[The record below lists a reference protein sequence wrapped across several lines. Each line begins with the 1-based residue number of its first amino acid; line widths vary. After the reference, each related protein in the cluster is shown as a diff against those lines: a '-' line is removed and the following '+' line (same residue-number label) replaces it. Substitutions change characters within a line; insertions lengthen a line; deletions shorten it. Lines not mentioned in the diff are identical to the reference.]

1 MSVLE
6 QEINTLRG
14 TMTKEIIGRVSRV
27 RGLSVHANGLPFP
40 VGGLV
45 RFEPRSGGTEAAIG
59 GAMGVMGEVV
69 GCDGTGTVIMLF
81 DETQGLGRGD
91 RVVGLQTAPTVP
103 VGRGLLGRVINGF
116 GKAIDGGGVMHDR
129 VGYPVMPDPMGPM
142 EREPITEA
150 LATGIKAIDC
160 LTTAGRGQRLGLFA
174 GPGVGKS
181 TLLASI
187 AKNTDA
193 DINVIALIGE
203 RGREVQD
210 FIAQGLGEEGLKRS
224 VVVVSTSDESPLLRL
239 RAAMTATAVAEY
251 FRDNGKDVLLLM
263 DSLTRFC
270 QAQRQIGL
278 AAGEPPAT
286 KGYTP
291 SVFAMLAKLLERAGN
306 KKGVGSITGFYTVL
320 VEGDDMTEP
329 ISDAS
334 RAILDGHIS
343 LSRKL
348 ANRGHYP
355 AIDILDSVSRVA
367 NSVTSRNHQQA
378 ARQVVRLMSLYGE
391 VEELVNI
398 GAYVKGSNGAYDTAI
413 EAKASIDELL
423 TQDVHEHWD
432 FEDSEKAMIRLVIE
446 SGG

>member
-6 QEINTLRG
+6 QAVRTLQG
-14 TMTKEIIGRVSRV
+14 SMAKEIIGRVTMV
-27 RGLSVHANGLPFP
+27 RGLSVHATGLPFP

-45 RFEPRSGGTEAAIG
+45 RCVPRSGSGEPA
-59 GAMGVMGEVV
+59 MGEVV
-69 GCDGTGTVIMLF
+69 GCDNTGTIIMLF
-81 DETQGLGRGD
+81 DETQGLGKGD
-91 RVVGLQTAPTVP
+91 RVFGLQTAPTVA
-103 VGRGLLGRVINGF
+103 VGRNLLGRVINGF
-116 GKAIDGGGVMHDR
+116 GEPIDGGGVIHDR
-129 VGYPVMPDPMGPM
+129 TGYPVMPDPIGPM
-142 EREPITEA
+142 EREPICESM
-150 LATGIKAIDC
+150 ATGIKAIDC
-160 LTTAGRGQRLGLFA
+160 LTTAGRGQRLGFFA

-181 TLLASI
+181 TLLASM
-187 AKNTDA
+187 AKHANA
-193 DINVIALIGE
+193 DVIVIALVGE
-203 RGREVQD
+203 RGREVRD
-210 FIAQGLGEEGLKRS
+210 FIDQGLGEDGLARS
-224 VVVVSTSDESPLLRL
+224 VVVVATSDESPLLRL

-251 FRDNGKDVLLLM
+251 FRDENKSVLLLM

-306 KKGVGSITGFYTVL
+306 KRGVGSITGFYTVL

-367 NSVTSRNHQQA
+367 NTVTSTNHQLA
-378 ARQVVRLMSLYGE
+378 ARQIVRLMSLYGE

-398 GAYVKGSNGAYDTAI
+398 GAYVKGSNEAYDKAI
-413 EAKASIDELL
+413 SAKPAIDDLL
-423 TQDVHEHWD
+423 TQDISEHWD
-432 FEDSEKAMIRLVIE
+432 FEMSQQAMIRLVME
-446 SGG
+446 SGD